1 MATIASLNVAIGTS
15 IADLQK
21 GLRQAEREFRS
32 SGAKLARAG
41 NELSQTLSLSLGA
54 FGIGA
59 IKSAGDIEQLS
70 LSLQTTMGAAGR
82 SVGDAK
88 TELDALRKIALAPGL
103 DFDQAVKGSL
113 RLQGV
118 GFSAEQARKTL
129 QEFGNAVSVSGGD
142 PTSLDRV
149 TVQLAQITGK
159 GKVLNEDL
167 MILKENMPSV
177 SAAMVKAFGTA
188 DAEGIRKLGLS
199 GKEFVSKLTEELSK
213 IPRATGGI
221 NNALVNMASSIKE
234 SMGKIGMDIAKAIDL
249 VGLSEK
255 FSAAVGTMSEGF
267 ASLSDGTKQFIVY
280 TGLAAV
286 AIGPLFKGM
295 GAIKLLASEVVGGMQ
310 GMVSA
315 FGALSG
321 SVIQSATYFGG
332 VLRTIAAFSAA
343 AIAVTGVV
351 AVLGLGIYAM
361 ANQFDAAEFASSE
374 FNKAQKNIIEDTAK
388 ERGEVAASFAVL
400 KSDTSTRMQKLDAM
414 KLLQNNYP
422 TYLRGIDLEKA
433 TVSQLTEIQNGLNAS
448 ILRGVAERQKVAA
461 VTAIYEKQAQMMLR
475 VQQLQG
481 GGSVTVGESTQ
492 VNTGEMI
499 KAGGVRAAVMAK
511 LQKQIEQLGQE
522 ANTTAAQFDKAF
534 GTQARAIDLTLKAE
548 YDARDAYEAGKD
560 SLVDLT
566 AKTDKHVLSEKE
578 LAKAKRERLKLE
590 KEVNK
595 SLEADIEQLLLMNQ
609 LEEEAAKRNATP
621 VIPFGSQL
629 RTSNDQNKA
638 IAPVS
643 MQKDTVK
650 KYADEVK
657 GQMLS
662 IQMAINGVKE
672 PMEQLDALFQ
682 KGSINFSEAWKLAS
696 AEIQASGDVMT
707 KAALAATMSAQDY
720 AEKGG
725 SSFKELGKAALAG
738 GAKVVRSY
746 IMQGVAAAVSKA
758 LTTVP
763 FPFNVI
769 AGGIAGAAA
778 GTLFNKLL
786 GALKIPAMAKGGLV
800 SGPTIAMVGEY
811 AGASNNPEVIAP
823 LNKLQEM
830 MGGGSVELSHEIR
843 ISGNDLL
850 ILIENAQK
858 RKNRVTGR

>member
-59 IKSAGDIEQLS
+59 IKSAGDIEQMS

-88 TELDALRKIALAPGL
+88 AELDALRKIALAPGL

-129 QEFGNAVSVSGGD
+129 QEFGNSVSVSGGD

-159 GKVLNEDL
+159 GKILNEDL
-167 MILKENMPSV
+167 MVLKENMPSV
-177 SAAMVKAFGTA
+177 SAAMVRAFGTA
-188 DAEGIRKLGLS
+188 DAEGIRKLGIS
-199 GKEFVSKLTEELSK
+199 GKEFVSKLTEELAK
-213 IPRATGGI
+213 VPRATGGI

-234 SMGKIGMDIAKAIDL
+234 SMGKIGLDIAKAIDL

-255 FSAAVGTMSEGF
+255 FSAAVGVMSDSF
-267 ASLSDGTKQFIVY
+267 ANLSDGTQQFIIY

-286 AIGPLFKGM
+286 AIGPLFKAM
-295 GAIKLLASEVVGGMQ
+295 GAMRLLSAQVVGGLQ
-310 GMVSA
+310 GVVGA

-332 VLRTIAAFSAA
+332 ILRTIAAFSAA

-351 AVLGLGIYAM
+351 AVLGIGIYAM

-374 FNKAQKNIIEDTAK
+374 FNKAQKNIITDTAK

-414 KLLQNNYP
+414 KLLQTNYP
-422 TYLRGIDLEKA
+422 AYLRGIDLEKA
-433 TVSQLTEIQNGLNAS
+433 SVQQLTEIQNGLNNS
-448 ILRGVAERQKVAA
+448 ILRGVAERQKTAA
-461 VTAIYEKQAQMMLR
+461 VTAIYDKQAQLILR
-475 VQQLQG
+475 VQQLQSG
-481 GGSVTVGESTQ
+481 GKATGTEAFGTTTRALALGSIQ
-492 VNTGEMI
+492 
-499 KAGGVRAAVMAK
+499 AAVIEK
-511 LQKQIEQLGQE
+511 LQGQISQLGNE
-522 ANTTAAQFDKAF
+522 ANNTAAQFDRAF
-534 GTQARAIDLTLKAE
+534 GTQVRAIDATVKAE

-560 SLVDLT
+560 SLMDLT
-566 AKTDKHVLSEKE
+566 AKSDKHVLTEKE
-578 LAKAKRERLKLE
+578 IAKAKRDRTKAQ

-595 SLEADIEQLLLMNQ
+595 SLEEEIEKLLLLNQ
-609 LEEEAAKRNATP
+609 MDEEAKARNATP
-621 VIPFGSQL
+621 VIQSGAQVRQGGD
-629 RTSNDQNKA
+629 RTLPGVQMGQGNVKA
-638 IAPVS
+638 
-643 MQKDTVK
+643 
-650 KYADEVK
+650 YADQVA
-657 GQMLS
+657 GAMVS
-662 IQMAINGVKE
+662 IQLAINGVKE
-672 PMEQLDALFQ
+672 PMQQLDEMFQ
-682 KGSINFSEAWKLAS
+682 KSSISFSEAFK
-696 AEIQASGDVMT
+696 QASEQIQSSGTVMQQ
-707 KAALAATMSAQDY
+707 AAIAATASAQDY

-725 SSFKELGKAALAG
+725 SSFKDLGKAALAG

-800 SGPTIAMVGEY
+800 SGPTLAMVGEY
-811 AGASNNPEVIAP
+811 SGASNNPEVIAP
-823 LNKLQEM
+823 LSKLQSM
-830 MGGGSVELSHEIR
+830 IGGGSVELSHEIR
-843 ISGNDLL
+843 INGNDLL